1 MPTSLREI
9 VGCQEARRL
18 SQEGSKLRRTDSSGR
33 WTVFYWRFIQKSSL
47 HIAPTNCDGAWISRS
62 GDPPFWTKAHPL
74 FIGRFPRGRVITVPI
89 TVNAVFEHF
98 PPWVRGGGGLGE
110 QRKGGQPKNPKGRP
124 GNREIS
130 GHLAPCC
137 VFGGSTMTNPHISLV
152 PQQPGRHL
160 PSFNK
165 SPGECWASLYSV
177 YRG

>member
-1 MPTSLREI
+1 MYFRRKAQDFLGHALFPREQGPGAHRMPTSLREI
-9 VGCQEARRL
+9 VGCQEAQRL

-89 TVNAVFEHF
+89 TVNAVIEHF
-98 PPWVRGGGGLGE
+98 PPWVHGGGGLGE
-110 QRKGGQPKNPKGRP
+110 QRRGGRPKNPKGRP

-130 GHLAPCC
+130 GHL
-137 VFGGSTMTNPHISLV
+137 
-152 PQQPGRHL
+152 HL
-160 PSFNK
+160 AVCL
-165 SPGECWASLYSV
+165 EALQ
-177 YRG
+177 